1 MKGVRNAVRWGVL
14 FLVCASFVAL
24 LVEVRGEQNRG
35 IHPFQWARQMAEYCE
50 DLADSFERLESHNK
64 ALAKQYRQANQRRL
78 VELHGKLAS
87 EHDQVADSLNELR
100 KAYEQLAKE
109 LRR

>member
-1 MKGVRNAVRWGVL
+1 MRLGVL
-14 FLVCASFVAL
+14 FLVCVGFVTL
-24 LVEVRGEQNRG
+24 LVGVRAEQRG
-35 IHPFQWARQMAEYCE
+35 GTQPLMWARQMAEYCE
-50 DLADSFERLESHNK
+50 NLADSFERLESHHK
-64 ALAKQYRQANQRRL
+64 VLAKQYRQANQRRL
-78 VELHGKLAS
+78 AELHGKLAS